1 MQEPMDSCGEEN
13 DIQSSSLKEYCGR
26 LPVQAQILNSR
37 VTESAG
43 GTLRFYSLIR
53 NEVEAWCYQHG
64 GKFRVR
70 RPGISFQP
78 KTNSDVSWNKVNDEF
93 QHLSGGNN
101 YNESALYSPPE
112 ASSPESFHQQT
123 SSCYPQT
130 PFRQETA
137 LFDEYQE
144 NDRMRRPR
152 FSYQHKNSSEEANA
166 ASLQCQGSRQVGGSV
181 YPAQQ
186 ENNRRYS
193 YQLSECF
200 CEEASAAADQYQAD
214 GGMRQPRIPNALKIP
229 LRTFDLE
236 PNSLSHQ
243 HPENCWTSRSLHRQM
258 SSFEDNDEEENKRGY
273 LLQQNKP
280 KREHK
285 TRFSGHSHPQ
295 ANAFKYSYNL
305 YQAQRE
311 IDGKGKNRIR
321 RKITKTLTRNK
332 RQNEMEP
339 SILGM
344 EWNNMNAILPAVPLS
359 STVQAYSAQGS
370 VAIRRCGRQE
380 VGEKKNH
387 YLAKRKEICHE
398 TDEIKKQRVFLRVL
412 AKRF

>member
-1 MQEPMDSCGEEN
+1 MDSYSEEN

-37 VTESAG
+37 VTESAE
-43 GTLRFYSLIR
+43 GTLRFCSLIR
-53 NEVEAWCYQHG
+53 NEMEAWCYQHG

-78 KTNSDVSWNKVNDEF
+78 KTNSDVSWNKANDEF

-101 YNESALYSPPE
+101 CNESAVYSPPK

-123 SSCYPQT
+123 SSCYPKT
-130 PFRQETA
+130 TIRQETA
-137 LFDEYQE
+137 PCDEYQE

-152 FSYQHKNSSEEANA
+152 FSYQHKNSTEEANA
-166 ASLQCQGSRQVGGSV
+166 ASLQCQWSRQVGGPV
-181 YPAQQ
+181 YPTQQ

-193 YQLSECF
+193 YKLSGYF

-214 GGMRQPRIPNALKIP
+214 GGMGQPRNPNALKSP
-229 LRTFDLE
+229 LRTFDQE
-236 PNSLSHQ
+236 ANSLSRQ
-243 HPENCWTSRSLHRQM
+243 HSENCWTSRSLHRQI
-258 SSFEDNDEEENKRGY
+258 SSFEDYDEEKNKRGN

-280 KREHK
+280 MREHK
-285 TRFSGHSHPQ
+285 TRFSENSNPQ

-305 YQAQRE
+305 HQGQQE
-311 IDGKGKNRIR
+311 IDDKGKNRIG

-359 STVQAYSAQGS
+359 STVQAYCVQGS
-370 VAIRRCGRQE
+370 VATRRCGRQE
-380 VGEKKNH
+380 VGEKKHH
-387 YLAKRKEICHE
+387 YPAKRKEICHE

>member
-1 MQEPMDSCGEEN
+1 MDSYSEEN

-37 VTESAG
+37 VTESAE

-53 NEVEAWCYQHG
+53 NEMEAWCYQHG

-78 KTNSDVSWNKVNDEF
+78 KINSDVSWNKANDEF

-101 YNESALYSPPE
+101 YSESVVYSPRK
-112 ASSPESFHQQT
+112 ASSPESFHQN
-123 SSCYPQT
+123 

-137 LFDEYQE
+137 PFDDCQE

-152 FSYQHKNSSEEANA
+152 FSYQHKNSSEKANA
-166 ASLQCQGSRQVGGSV
+166 ASPQCQWNRQVGGSV
-181 YPAQQ
+181 YSTQQ

-193 YQLSECF
+193 YQLSEYF

-214 GGMRQPRIPNALKIP
+214 GGMRQPRNPNALKSP
-229 LRTFDLE
+229 LRTFDQE
-236 PNSLSHQ
+236 ANSLSRH
-243 HPENCWTSRSLHRQM
+243 HSENCWASRSSHRQM
-258 SSFEDNDEEENKRGY
+258 SSFEDYDEEKNRRGN

-285 TRFSGHSHPQ
+285 TRFSGNSHRQ

-305 YQAQRE
+305 HQGQQE
-311 IDGKGKNRIR
+311 IDDKGKNRIR

-344 EWNNMNAILPAVPLS
+344 EWNNMNAILPAVSLS
-359 STVQAYSAQGS
+359 STVRAYSAQGS

-398 TDEIKKQRVFLRVL
+398 TDEIKKHRVFLRVL

>member
-1 MQEPMDSCGEEN
+1 MDLYSEEN

-37 VTESAG
+37 VTESAE
-43 GTLRFYSLIR
+43 GTLRFFSLIR
-53 NEVEAWCYQHG
+53 NEMEAWCYQHG

-78 KTNSDVSWNKVNDEF
+78 KTNSDVSWNKLNDEF

-101 YNESALYSPPE
+101 YNESGVYSPLK
-112 ASSPESFHQQT
+112 
-123 SSCYPQT
+123 T

-137 LFDEYQE
+137 PCDEYQE

-152 FSYQHKNSSEEANA
+152 FSYQLKNSS
-166 ASLQCQGSRQVGGSV
+166 ASMQCQWNRQVGGSV
-181 YPAQQ
+181 YPTQQ

-193 YQLSECF
+193 YQLSEYF

-214 GGMRQPRIPNALKIP
+214 GGMRQPRNPNALKSP
-229 LRTFDLE
+229 LRTFDQE
-236 PNSLSHQ
+236 ANSLSRH
-243 HPENCWTSRSLHRQM
+243 HSENCWTSRSSHRQM
-258 SSFEDNDEEENKRGY
+258 SSFEDYDEEKNKRGN

-280 KREHK
+280 MREHK
-285 TRFSGHSHPQ
+285 TRFSENSNPQ

-305 YQAQRE
+305 HQGQQE
-311 IDGKGKNRIR
+311 IDDKGKNRIG

-359 STVQAYSAQGS
+359 STVQAYCVQGS
-370 VAIRRCGRQE
+370 VATRRCGRQE
-380 VGEKKNH
+380 VGEKKHH
-387 YLAKRKEICHE
+387 YPAKRKEICHE
-398 TDEIKKQRVFLRVL
+398 TDEIKKQRVYLRVL